1 MYILLFSPFFKNE
14 IVLFFIT
21 SSLYSFELLLFFGR
35 FFIFKYSSSLLS
47 LIFLISVRYS
57 SSVSSISSTSSSEA
71 INLSYS
77 VYESIS
83 SSSDKYLKSSP
94 NVSWKACILFR
105 IFSFNDKC
113 SSVSVVG
120 KILKTCILSYF
131 VPTLFIRPIL
141 CITLVGFHGKS

>member
-1 MYILLFSPFFKNE
+1 M
-14 IVLFFIT
+14 LFFTI
-21 SSLYSFELLLFFGR
+21 SSLYTFELLLFFGK
-35 FFIFKYSSSLLS
+35 FFTFKYSSSLLS

-57 SSVSSISSTSSSEA
+57 SSVSPISSILSNEA

-94 NVSWKACILFR
+94 SVWWKACILFK
-105 IFSFNDKC
+105 IFSFKDKC

-120 KILKTCILSYF
+120 KKLKTWILSYF